1 MRSQRW
7 SSQGAASTGST
18 RRPQAGASGSSPT
31 IGARRAGPTLPDRR
45 APRGWP
51 ARQNPKLCRGV
62 GGRVRERLGTGSFLP
77 SPTVLPALA
86 FSSASGVRSPGVAPR
101 GPLRRLG
108 ILSRLGR
115 APGALYAARRG
126 SSPPCPS
133 PLAPSAHPVRIPA
146 PCTTPPRRRPAWAS
160 RCRCVTRP
168 SASLASLAQ
177 RLGPRF
183 FFALRGAAVRQP
195 VGRSST
201 GAAMAR
207 ALPSRAQPPRMS
219 GWLGGAE

>member
-1 MRSQRW
+1 MRSKRW
-7 SSQGAASTGST
+7 SSQGAASTCST

-51 ARQNPKLCRGV
+51 ARQNPRLSRGV
-62 GGRVRERLGTGSFLP
+62 GGQVRGRLGTGSFLP

-126 SSPPCPS
+126 SSPPSPS

-146 PCTTPPRRRPAWAS
+146 PCTTPPRRRPR
-160 RCRCVTRP
+160 RCKRLESACVH
-168 SASLASLAQ
+168 SV
-177 RLGPRF
+177 
-183 FFALRGAAVRQP
+183 LRGGRNHRQSHRQSH
-195 VGRSST
+195 GRKHI
-201 GAAMAR
+201 R
-207 ALPSRAQPPRMS
+207 
-219 GWLGGAE
+219 GGAENARTKIRALRAHEPANAPDAGAEQVPDRTT